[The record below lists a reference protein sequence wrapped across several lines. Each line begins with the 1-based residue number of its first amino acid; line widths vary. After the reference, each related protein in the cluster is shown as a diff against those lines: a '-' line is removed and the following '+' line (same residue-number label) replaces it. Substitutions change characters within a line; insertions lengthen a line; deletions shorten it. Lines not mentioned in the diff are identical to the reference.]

1 MTTRVGAAES
11 PFRLDDAARARL
23 SARLARGGGLASVT
37 VPVDA
42 ELDLSAAVLAA
53 RRPDDR
59 FFCFEQP
66 DRDGFALA
74 GLGTAAAVSRSGAS
88 RFTDVAVDC
97 RRWSE
102 RAVFGDTASEP
113 SPF

>member
-23 SARLARGGGLASVT
+23 SARLAGGGLASVS
-37 VPVDA
+37 VPLPA
-42 ELDLSAAVLAA
+42 SLDLSAAVLAS

-66 DRDGFALA
+66 DRDGFVLA
-74 GLGTAAAVSRSGAS
+74 GLGTAAIVEGRGSS
-88 RFTDVAVDC
+88 RFGSVAAQC
-97 RRWSE
+97 RAGAPRP
-102 RAVFGDTASEP
+102 RRR
-113 SPF
+113 